1 MMTQSRIESVSLDSR
16 LLSISASMEELTA
29 LEKKKAEEKARQN
42 DNEERK
48 LQLEREKFELE
59 KLKFKLQ
66 AASAVRSGVELG
78 DMPTQTLYHEP
89 F

>member
-1 MMTQSRIESVSLDSR
+1 MTQARIESVSLDSR

-66 AASAVRSGVELG
+66 AASAARSGVELD
-78 DMPTQTLYHEP
+78 DMPTQTLCHEP